1 MRISGDKLKTQTY
14 CEIFELGDQI
24 DDEQDAEKAEEL
36 RQKAAKLEE
45 ALGPEFVA
53 LVSSLRGIDPN
64 SQRRSRNQF
73 DIRSARR
80 IVWDGLKDELAYVRL
95 WAHSGHPNTFKRCPP
110 SGQSGNVD
118 TEIPTPISAFF
129 LIVASPHA
137 ISGGA

>member
-64 SQRRSRNQF
+64 SQDASEISSIF
-73 DIRSARR
+73 D
-80 IVWDGLKDELAYVRL
+80 LLDE
-95 WAHSGHPNTFKRCPP
+95 SCGM
-110 SGQSGNVD
+110 D
-118 TEIPTPISAFF
+118 
-129 LIVASPHA
+129 
-137 ISGGA
+137 